1 MEKILQCRYCKKG
14 DLKMLILASMS
25 PRRREILALAGFEF
39 TVHPADIDE
48 SVPDGTPAD
57 SAVMMTAQKK
67 AEAVLPYASEEDVIL
82 AADTVVCLDGVII
95 GKPAT
100 TDEAVKTLRTLSDRT
115 HTVYT
120 GYCLLKG
127 GKRISGV
134 EATNVTFRELD
145 GNEIADYVA
154 SGEPMDKAGAYGLQG
169 RGCTFAKRID
179 GEYFNVIGLPICTI
193 HNCLKNI

>member
-1 MEKILQCRYCKKG
+1 
-14 DLKMLILASMS
+14 MLILASMS

-57 SAVMMTAQKK
+57 SAVIMTAQKK

-169 RGCTFAKRID
+169 RGSTFAKRID
-179 GEYFNVIGLPICTI
+179 GDYFNVIGLPICTI

>member
-1 MEKILQCRYCKKG
+1 
-14 DLKMLILASMS
+14 MLILASMS

-179 GEYFNVIGLPICTI
+179 GEYFNVISLPICTI

>member
-1 MEKILQCRYCKKG
+1 
-14 DLKMLILASMS
+14 MLILASMS

-169 RGCTFAKRID
+169 RGCTFAKLID
-179 GEYFNVIGLPICTI
+179 GEYFTFIVLPICTI
-193 HNCLKNI
+193 HNCRKNI

>member
-1 MEKILQCRYCKKG
+1 
-14 DLKMLILASMS
+14 MLILASMS

-82 AADTVVCLDGVII
+82 AADTVVYLDGMII

-100 TDEAVKTLRTLSDRT
+100 TDEAVKTLRALSDRT

>member
-1 MEKILQCRYCKKG
+1 
-14 DLKMLILASMS
+14 MLILASMS

-179 GEYFNVIGLPICTI
+179 GHYFNVIGLPICTI

>member
-1 MEKILQCRYCKKG
+1 
-14 DLKMLILASMS
+14 MLILASMS

-82 AADTVVCLDGVII
+82 AADTVVFLDGVII

>member
-1 MEKILQCRYCKKG
+1 
-14 DLKMLILASMS
+14 MLILASMS

-57 SAVMMTAQKK
+57 SAVIMTAQKK

-145 GNEIADYVA
+145 DNEIADYVA
-154 SGEPMDKAGAYGLQG
+154 SGEPMDKAGAYSLQG

>member
-1 MEKILQCRYCKKG
+1 
-14 DLKMLILASMS
+14 MLILASMS

-127 GKRISGV
+127 VKRISGV

>member
-1 MEKILQCRYCKKG
+1 
-14 DLKMLILASMS
+14 MLILASMS

-134 EATNVTFRELD
+134 EATNVTFHELD

>member
-1 MEKILQCRYCKKG
+1 
-14 DLKMLILASMS
+14 MLILASMS

-145 GNEIADYVA
+145 DNEIADYVA

-193 HNCLKNI
+193 HNCFKNI

>member
-1 MEKILQCRYCKKG
+1 
-14 DLKMLILASMS
+14 MLILASMS

-48 SVPDGTPAD
+48 SVPDGTPAE

-134 EATNVTFRELD
+134 ETTNVTFRELD

>member
-1 MEKILQCRYCKKG
+1 
-14 DLKMLILASMS
+14 MLILASMS

-39 TVHPADIDE
+39 TEHPADIDE

>member
-1 MEKILQCRYCKKG
+1 
-14 DLKMLILASMS
+14 MLILASMS

-57 SAVMMTAQKK
+57 SAVIMTAQKK
-67 AEAVLPYASEEDVIL
+67 AEVVLPYASEEDVIL

-145 GNEIADYVA
+145 GDEIADYVA

-179 GEYFNVIGLPICTI
+179 GDYFNVIGLPICTI

>member
-1 MEKILQCRYCKKG
+1 
-14 DLKMLILASMS
+14 MLILASMS

-154 SGEPMDKAGAYGLQG
+154 SGEPMDKAGAYGVQG
-169 RGCTFAKRID
+169 RGGTCAKRID
-179 GEYFNVIGLPICTI
+179 GEYFKVIGLPICTI

>member
-1 MEKILQCRYCKKG
+1 
-14 DLKMLILASMS
+14 MLILASMS
-25 PRRREILALAGFEF
+25 PRRREILTLAGFEF

-67 AEAVLPYASEEDVIL
+67 AEAILPYAAEGDVIL
-82 AADTVVCLDGVII
+82 AADTVVCLDGAII
-95 GKPAT
+95 GKPANT
-100 TDEAVKTLRTLSDRT
+100 EEAAKTLRLLSGRT

-120 GYCLLKG
+120 GYCILKG
-127 GKRISGV
+127 ERRISGV

-145 GNEIADYVA
+145 DAEIADYVA

-193 HNCLKNI
+193 NNCLKNL

>member
-1 MEKILQCRYCKKG
+1 
-14 DLKMLILASMS
+14 MLILASMS

-193 HNCLKNI
+193 HNCLKSI

>member
-1 MEKILQCRYCKKG
+1 
-14 DLKMLILASMS
+14 
-25 PRRREILALAGFEF
+25 
-39 TVHPADIDE
+39 
-48 SVPDGTPAD
+48 
-57 SAVMMTAQKK
+57 MMTAQKK

-82 AADTVVCLDGVII
+82 AADTVVCFDGVII

-100 TDEAVKTLRTLSDRT
+100 TDEAVKTLRALSDRT

>member
-1 MEKILQCRYCKKG
+1 
-14 DLKMLILASMS
+14 MLILASMS

-57 SAVMMTAQKK
+57 SAVMTTAQKK

>member
-1 MEKILQCRYCKKG
+1 
-14 DLKMLILASMS
+14 MLILASMS

-67 AEAVLPYASEEDVIL
+67 AEAVLPNASEEDVIL

>member
-1 MEKILQCRYCKKG
+1 
-14 DLKMLILASMS
+14 MLILASMS

-193 HNCLKNI
+193 HNCRKNI

>member
-1 MEKILQCRYCKKG
+1 
-14 DLKMLILASMS
+14 MLILASMS

-154 SGEPMDKAGAYGLQG
+154 SGEPMDKAGAYGIQGRFEAGAYGLQG

>member
-1 MEKILQCRYCKKG
+1 
-14 DLKMLILASMS
+14 MLILASMS

-127 GKRISGV
+127 GKRFSGV

>member
-1 MEKILQCRYCKKG
+1 
-14 DLKMLILASMS
+14 MLILASMS

-57 SAVMMTAQKK
+57 SAVIMTAQKK

-82 AADTVVCLDGVII
+82 AVDTVLCLDGVII

-179 GEYFNVIGLPICTI
+179 GDYFNVIGLPICTI

>member
-1 MEKILQCRYCKKG
+1 
-14 DLKMLILASMS
+14 MLILAPMS

-145 GNEIADYVA
+145 DNEIADYVA

>member
-1 MEKILQCRYCKKG
+1 
-14 DLKMLILASMS
+14 MLILASMS

-169 RGCTFAKRID
+169 RGCIFAKRID

>member
-1 MEKILQCRYCKKG
+1 
-14 DLKMLILASMS
+14 MLILASMS

-48 SVPDGTPAD
+48 SVPAGTPAD

>member
-1 MEKILQCRYCKKG
+1 
-14 DLKMLILASMS
+14 MLILASMS

-169 RGCTFAKRID
+169 RGCTFTKRID

>member
-1 MEKILQCRYCKKG
+1 
-14 DLKMLILASMS
+14 MLILASMS

-179 GEYFNVIGLPICTI
+179 GEYFNVIGLPICTS

>member
-1 MEKILQCRYCKKG
+1 
-14 DLKMLILASMS
+14 MLILASMS

-57 SAVMMTAQKK
+57 SAVMMTSQKK

-145 GNEIADYVA
+145 DNEIADYVA

>member
-1 MEKILQCRYCKKG
+1 
-14 DLKMLILASMS
+14 MLILASMS

-48 SVPDGTPAD
+48 SVPDGTPAE

-127 GKRISGV
+127 AKRISGV

-145 GNEIADYVA
+145 DNEIADYVA

>member
-1 MEKILQCRYCKKG
+1 
-14 DLKMLILASMS
+14 MLILASMS

-57 SAVMMTAQKK
+57 SAVMMTVQKK

>member
-1 MEKILQCRYCKKG
+1 
-14 DLKMLILASMS
+14 MLILASMS
-25 PRRREILALAGFEF
+25 PRRREILALAGFES
-39 TVHPADIDE
+39 TVHPADIDD
-48 SVPDGTPAD
+48 SVAAGTAAD

-179 GEYFNVIGLPICTI
+179 GDYFNVIGLPICTI

>member
-1 MEKILQCRYCKKG
+1 
-14 DLKMLILASMS
+14 MLILASMS

-145 GNEIADYVA
+145 DNEIADYVA

-179 GEYFNVIGLPICTI
+179 GEYFNVIGLPISTI